1 MYHISTV
8 IAIDTSPV
16 RLACAKAN
24 AEIYGVEEYITF
36 IQGDYLEWAEK
47 QSELPELEREKIDVI
62 FMSPPWGGIS
72 YQEEEEQDPN
82 KTFSLPDTG
91 NLTNSSSM
99 YANYP
104 LSRLLPKHGK
114 ILFDTSRKLTKNIA
128 YFLPRNLDIHQA
140 AALVDPTEKV
150 EVEEEWMGSKL
161 KALTLYYGDLA
172 KQTCP
177 LEDSSQPLASGR

>member
-1 MYHISTV
+1 
-8 IAIDTSPV
+8 
-16 RLACAKAN
+16 LACARAN

-36 IQGDYLEWAEK
+36 IQGDYLEWAKE
-47 QSELPELEREKIDVI
+47 QSELPESERQNIDAI

-72 YQEEEEQDPN
+72 YQEEEKEDQDPD

-91 NLTNSSSM
+91 DLPNNPTITNNQSM
-99 YANYP
+99 YASYP

-114 ILFDTSRKLTKNIA
+114 VLFDISRKLTKNIA

-140 AALVDPTEKV
+140 AALVDPSEKV

-172 KQTCP
+172 KQT
-177 LEDSSQPLASGR
+177 